1 MNDER
6 FLELVRE
13 DLATELHRLGSDKYL
28 IAATGADLTETAV
41 LATVARTAVS
51 GRETFDR
58 WAESETGPAAETFG
72 AAAETERDHLDLLG
86 ERLDET
92 PDDPGDDAVHA
103 VLGEAET
110 TVARAGAMIGRG
122 LVADRARL
130 QVVNFF
136 VNEVDPAGADLAREL
151 RSDVNDQVTAGAD
164 LLEDVCESEDDWEV
178 ARAHAE
184 RVVEDA
190 YDEYASALEAM
201 GVDPKP
207 VC

>member
-1 MNDER
+1 MNGER
-6 FLELVRE
+6 FLEQLRE
-13 DLATELHRLGSDKYL
+13 ELSTELSRLGSDKYL

-41 LATVARTAVS
+41 FETVARTAVS
-51 GRETFDR
+51 GRETFER
-58 WAESETGPAAETFG
+58 WAESESGPAAETFE

-92 PDDPGDDAVHA
+92 PDGPGDDAVHA

-110 TVARAGAMIGRG
+110 TPARAGAMVGRG
-122 LVADRARL
+122 LVGDRARL

-151 RSDVNDQVTAGAD
+151 RSDANDQVTAGAD
-164 LLEDVCESEDDWEV
+164 LLEDVCESEDDWEA
-178 ARAHAE
+178 ARAQAE
-184 RVVEDA
+184 RVVEAA
-190 YDEYASALEAM
+190 YDEYAGALEAM